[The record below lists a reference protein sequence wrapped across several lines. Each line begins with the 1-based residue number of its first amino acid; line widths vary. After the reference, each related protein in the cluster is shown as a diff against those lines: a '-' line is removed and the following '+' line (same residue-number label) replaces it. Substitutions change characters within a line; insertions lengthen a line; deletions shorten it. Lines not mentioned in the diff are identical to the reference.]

1 MQNFCRINLFVF
13 VLILILTASTNVLAQ
28 DVAIGTGTTSN
39 TEWVYPTPFPD
50 KDGSTRTQF
59 LYLASELT
67 AAGMTPGTI
76 DAIRFTVTDLGI
88 YFDPATSVID
98 RLSIKIGGTSTT
110 SLDANAWETVPNI
123 VRDAA
128 DYLPVPGVN
137 SFTFS
142 TPFFWNGV
150 DNIVL
155 EICTDGTISGSRNGQ
170 VQVQWTTGLPFN
182 GSHTIGELFTG
193 GMCDA
198 TNYNNQGDQ
207 TSRPN
212 IIFHFTPA
220 PPCTS
225 AGLTAGNAVAKVNR
239 VCSGEPIELSLSGST
254 IATGLSYQW
263 QSSTDH
269 VNWSN
274 ITNGT
279 TAAITTKQNSTTWY
293 RAIVTCASGGSA
305 TSAEVQV
312 ITPSPLSGTFTINQ
326 TLPAGGGNFKTF
338 NDAYNYIKCGIDGP
352 VVFNVAPNSGIYHE
366 QLIVSPVP
374 GASATN
380 TITFNGAAGAAI
392 EFAAENTNNRATI
405 KLDGADFVVF
415 NNLEVHATGAT
426 YGYGFHLTND
436 ADNNVI
442 NGCDIRTDSTKYTTN
457 FAGIVVSAG
466 NSATALG
473 AALCDWNTF
482 SNNRITGG
490 NYGITLVGNANE
502 ANGNN
507 QIINN
512 TIREF
517 SGQAIYVACSFT
529 TLIEGNLIKRDQR
542 SENYN
547 TSYGIYATNIN
558 AKMTVSKN
566 TITHMYS
573 GGAGEA
579 TFYGIYFNSA
589 AALGG
594 LENIVSNNLIYNIN
608 GGGSVYG
615 IYNQFSHNT
624 FYYHNTVSLDG
635 NGVSLS
641 ADKFTVGFYLDGAT
655 GVRIHNNNISVT
667 RSGPTTNVVM
677 YFMSLPSDIQSDN
690 NNLYFT
696 SGTGARH
703 TGFVNG
709 APSDLLSDWQAA
721 SGVDAHSITADPL
734 FANLPEG
741 DCTPGNPALDKA
753 GMDAGITT
761 DIKGVTRSTP
771 PDIGA
776 FEFNP
781 PPCTVPPTPGTVVL
795 SVGNICVDKSFTISL
810 TGHSVGA
817 TQTYQLEGSTSQTGP
832 FTPIG
837 NPSLNP
843 VFSLAATADMWYR
856 ITTTCSGQLAS
867 TPPVQLVVNQLFPAG
882 TYTINKNAPASAT
895 NFQSFAAAL
904 SALNCGIAGPIVFN
918 VEANSGPYEE
928 QLIIPAIK
936 GASATNTI
944 TFNGNGNTLHF
955 SSDDYE
961 EKAVIK
967 LRDADHFIFDNLVID
982 ATGTGSYGFGIHLLE
997 NADSNIVRNCTILCP
1012 TTGSSDG
1019 YAGIVMSATNGEM
1032 YATGDTWCDY
1042 NLFENNTIKGGYW
1055 GISLVGDPVYNQ
1067 FFDNFI
1073 NENRV
1078 INNTIEDFY
1087 ERGIYIIGTDKAV
1100 VQGNTI
1106 SRPTRANAGNF
1117 YGIYSDG
1124 TNADLLINGNR
1135 IFNPFGANPN
1145 STQSFYGMY
1154 FEGAGHERPASITNN
1169 AIYYINGRGTQYG
1182 IYLTFLYGLKV
1193 NHNTIA
1199 LDDRSVP
1206 VSVTSTTCGITVNSL
1221 GEVEIKNNMVTITRS
1236 GSGYKY
1242 GFNVASGD
1250 VVNLDL
1256 NNNNYF
1262 INGAGG
1268 NNHTGYRNG
1277 PRTTL
1282 ADWQSATN
1290 RDLNSYSI
1298 DPLYF
1303 DVAAGNLSP
1312 TIAPVDNLGTPVDVA
1327 SDIMNQVRH
1336 NTTPDIGAWEFSP
1349 VSCISGIAAGTAS
1362 ATPNSDI
1369 CMGTVVTLNLT
1380 GNTVSGYQTYRWE
1393 RSADGATGWESIS
1406 DTLYVSEF
1414 KTEVYTNSWYRCIVS
1429 CSGINDTST
1438 LAQVQLNPPMAGG
1451 VYSIQ
1456 PDGSGDFTSFTAAVA
1471 ALQCGIDGAVT
1482 FEVAPGTYNEQV
1494 YMRRIPGASET
1505 NRVTFRSANGDPAS
1519 VTLTYA
1525 GTVNANFVLKLD
1537 SAHYITFRDMSI
1549 TATVAANA
1557 RVVELAGNSSYDSLV
1572 NNIITT
1578 LATSNTS
1585 TARAAIFGSSLN
1597 GNGIVIMGNTINNG
1611 SSGIYL
1617 AATSINRGRNLVITG
1632 NTLKG
1637 FYQYGIYTTF
1647 NNHVRI
1653 TNNTVTVA
1661 APANSTAYGIYTA
1674 DADSSF
1680 VTSGNQVQVSN
1691 TTTTI
1696 HGMYFVRTTGL
1707 NATPGVIE
1715 NNKVIAVTNNSG
1727 SLYGININNASYSR
1741 IINNVISIQTS
1752 GNQSYGLRSNSNIRA
1767 RVFNN
1772 TVVSR
1777 ASSANDNVVAWVGD
1791 GGFNDLYYA
1800 DLRNNIFSH
1809 EGGGVALYVNDL
1821 NWRQLDQLY
1830 SDYNLLY
1837 TTGGTLVQHGGTA
1850 YATLAEWQKGGDL
1863 DVNSIV
1869 YKPALVSA
1877 ANPAPDVNA
1886 PDVWAIHGRGIQ
1898 ITDNDRDHN
1907 NQPRPTSL
1915 KAGVPDLGAYEF
1927 EPASV
1932 PTAAVASPAT
1942 PAANTYQVF
1951 MLGTDTV
1958 AIIHWGATAP
1968 AGITMRRY
1976 SGAQPNGLE
1985 PGTDYMYFY
1994 NDVVVSG
2001 GGTYEYSI
2009 DQRYLDPWRGFID
2022 NEERI
2027 RLGKTD
2033 NAGAWSVDAASQ
2045 VNTVGNSITQSDLD
2059 FMDQFTGL
2067 TNPAIPYP
2075 PVDSSRND
2083 TLNLGLRFWVGY
2095 GHNEYIDNFTVRMG
2109 GGEKDANV
2117 TVKVHG
2123 TNWVRHY
2130 FVPAHTFVISDPIPR
2145 RGASG
2150 AELLTEGLSDRGI
2163 SIESTEPI
2171 AVFTYSEGE
2180 LSSTGS
2186 TMLLPV
2192 SAYGYEYY
2200 ALTYSQYNIEISNTF
2215 NVHSWFYIIA
2225 DHDSTLVEITPSN
2238 PTLGGRAKGVPFTVL
2253 MNKGEVYNVLGAIKT
2268 QNENF
2273 DLTGSR
2279 VRVLSNASG
2288 NCYPVAVFSGNSDAY
2303 IDCSESFVPFGG
2315 FLIQQ
2320 NFPVQ
2325 TWGRRYLTAPT
2336 QRSLEPT
2343 VPQTNFYRVLVQD
2356 PATVVK
2362 VNGATLTGLINNS
2375 YYQYMSATADY
2386 IEADKPVSV
2395 AQFIP
2400 GASNE
2405 CDFGLNTDPE
2415 IFYLPPMGW
2424 GIKKADL
2431 YRTELRIRNDNY
2443 LTVIIPTAGLNS
2455 LLIDGSNKFDSTYT
2469 HPNLPG
2475 YSVVVKRWEP
2485 SETTSTIQSD
2495 SMFTAIGYG
2504 FGGGNS
2510 YGYIVGKAIN
2520 SNQPIPGITNNY
2532 DSSGHFSAFT
2542 CVGTPFRYS
2551 VLIPMVPT
2559 SITWRFSQAAN
2570 MVPDADSV
2578 QVDPVATDTVE
2589 INGRTYY
2596 RFDLQQDYVF
2606 PATGE
2611 YTIPVEYIHPV
2622 IENCI
2627 HTEKRMFTVKVVATP
2642 VVDIN
2647 YVSAGCVSD
2656 TIDFSAT
2663 VQAENGDEVHALH
2676 WNFGNNTTSDE
2687 LMPRKLY
2694 TAAGSYDVKVDAITK
2709 VGCIAS
2715 GTETLELKGP
2725 AAFEFVSD
2733 TAGACPG
2740 NAVTLSIKDPETNVT
2755 YNWYET
2761 ETGGSIVHTGAS
2773 HTVNQLNDEVT
2784 LYVSAEKDGCTS
2796 KPRKPVTAI
2805 QFPAITAPV
2814 VRVDTVGVN
2823 VVRFAWDAVPDADS
2837 YEVSVDNSVSWTT
2850 PSSGANGLTH
2860 TVSGLM
2866 PGQRVTIRVKAI
2878 HPNGCEDAISVEV
2891 SATTIPDQVFIPN
2904 AFSPNNDGLNDE
2916 FKIEGYVIRSMQLR
2930 VFNQWGELV
2939 FETSNQNQGWD
2950 GKHKGKL
2957 QPSGVY
2963 MYVCSMV
2970 LQDGSKLV
2978 RKGAVNLVR

>member
-1 MQNFCRINLFVF
+1 MQTFCRINLFVF
-13 VLILILTASTNVLAQ
+13 ILFLMLAASVQSLGQ
-28 DVAIGTGTTSN
+28 DVAIGNGTTSS

-50 KDGSTRTQF
+50 KDGSTRMQF
-59 LYLASELT
+59 LYLASELS

-76 DAIRFTVTDLGI
+76 DAIRFTVTDPGM
-88 YFDPATSVID
+88 YWDPATSIID
-98 RLSIKIGGTSTT
+98 RLSIKIGGTTT
-110 SLDANAWETVPNI
+110 SSLDANAWEAVPNI

-128 DYLPVPGVN
+128 DHLPVVGVN

-155 EICTDGTISGSRNGQ
+155 ELCTDGTISGNRNGQ
-170 VQVQWTTGLPFN
+170 VHVQWTTGLPFN

-193 GMCDA
+193 GLCNA

-212 IIFHFTPA
+212 IIFHYTPA

-225 AGLTAGNAVAKVNR
+225 AGLTAGSAVAKIDR
-239 VCSGEPIELSLSGST
+239 VCSGEPVELGLSGGT
-254 IATGLSYQW
+254 VATGLTYQW
-263 QSSTDH
+263 QTSTDH
-269 VNWSN
+269 VNWNN
-274 ITNGT
+274 IPGGT
-279 TAAITTKQNSTTWY
+279 AAAITVKQNSTTWY
-293 RAIVTCASGGSA
+293 RAIVTCASGGTA
-305 TSAEVQV
+305 TSADVQV
-312 ITPSPLSGTFTINQ
+312 ITPSPLSGTFTIDQ

-338 NDAYNYIKCGIDGP
+338 NDAYNFIKCGINGP
-352 VVFNVAPNSGIYHE
+352 VVFNVAANSGVYHE
-366 QLIVSPVP
+366 QLTVRPVP

-380 TITFNGAAGAAI
+380 TITFNGAVGTAI
-392 EFAAENTNNRATI
+392 EFEAENTNNRATI
-405 KLDGADFVVF
+405 KLDGADFFVF
-415 NNLEVHATGAT
+415 NNLEVRATGPT

-436 ADNNVI
+436 ADTNVI
-442 NGCDIRTDSTKYTTN
+442 DGCDIRTDSTKYSAN
-457 FAGIVVSAG
+457 FAGIVVTAG
-466 NSATALG
+466 NSATAQG

-490 NYGITLVGNANE
+490 NYGITLVGNVNDANT
-502 ANGNN
+502 NN
-507 QIINN
+507 KIISN

-529 TLIEGNLIKRDQR
+529 TLIEGNLIKNDQR
-542 SENYN
+542 SEDYN
-547 TSYGIYATNIN
+547 ISYGIYVTNLNTKLTI
-558 AKMTVSKN
+558 SKN
-566 TITHMYS
+566 TITHIYS
-573 GGAGEA
+573 GGATEA
-579 TFYGIYFNSA
+579 TFYGIYLNSA
-589 AALGG
+589 ATIDG

-608 GGGSVYG
+608 GGGTVYG
-615 IYNQFSHNT
+615 IYNQFSHST
-624 FYYHNTVSLDG
+624 WFYHNTVSLDG
-635 NGVSLS
+635 DGVAVSN
-641 ADKFTVGFYLDGAT
+641 DKSTIGFYLGEAT
-655 GVRIHNNNISVT
+655 GVKIKNNNISVT
-667 RSGPTTNVVM
+667 RSGPTTNVALYCPVR
-677 YFMSLPSDIQSDN
+677 LPDLQSDH

-696 SGTGARH
+696 SGSGPRA
-703 TGFVNG
+703 TGFINNTLL
-709 APSDLLSDWQAA
+709 DLLSDWQAA
-721 SGVDAHSITADPL
+721 SGVDANSIYADPL
-734 FANLPEG
+734 FANLAEG
-741 DCTPGNPALDKA
+741 DLRPGNPALDKS
-753 GMDAGITT
+753 GTDVGITT
-761 DIKGVTRSTP
+761 DIKGTTRSTP

-776 FEFNP
+776 FEFSP
-781 PPCTVPPTPGTVVL
+781 PPCTVPPTPGTVKL
-795 SVGNICVDKSFTISL
+795 SVGNICVDKSVMISL

-817 TQTYQLEGSTSQTGP
+817 TQTYQLQGSTSPSGP
-832 FTPIG
+832 FTNIG
-837 NPSLNP
+837 DPSSNP
-843 VFSLAATADMWYR
+843 VFTLSATADMWYR
-856 ITTTCSGQLAS
+856 ITTTCSGNSTS
-867 TPPVQLVVNQLFPAG
+867 TPAVQLLVNQLLPAG
-882 TYTINKNAPASAT
+882 TYTINKNAPAGGT
-895 NFQSFAAAL
+895 NFQSFTAAL
-904 SALNCGIAGPIVFN
+904 NALDCGIAGPIVFD
-918 VEANSGPYEE
+918 VVANSGPYEE
-928 QLIIPAIK
+928 QMIIPAIR

-967 LRDADHFIFDNLVID
+967 LRNADHFIFDSLVID
-982 ATGTGSYGFGIHLLE
+982 ATGTGSYGFGIQLLE
-997 NADSNIVRNCTILCP
+997 NADSNIVRNCTILAG
-1012 TTGSSDG
+1012 TSGSSDG

-1032 YATGDTWCDY
+1032 YATGDTWCDN

-1055 GISLVGDPVYNQ
+1055 GIAMVGDPIHDANN
-1067 FFDNFI
+1067 DNFI
-1073 NENRV
+1073 DDNKL

-1087 ERGIYIIGTDKAV
+1087 ERGIYLIGTDRAV
-1100 VQGNTI
+1100 VQGNII
-1106 SRPTRANAGNF
+1106 SRPTRTGAGPF

-1124 TNADLLINGNR
+1124 SNATLLINANR
-1135 IFNPFGANPN
+1135 ITNPFGGNTS
-1145 STQSFYGMY
+1145 STQSFYGLY
-1154 FEGAGHERPASITNN
+1154 LESAGHPRQSSIVNN
-1169 AIYYINGRGTQYG
+1169 AIYNINGRGTQYG
-1182 IYLTFLYGLKV
+1182 IYLNWGNNLKIY
-1193 NHNTIA
+1193 HNTIA
-1199 LDDRSVP
+1199 LDDQTVP
-1206 VSVTSTTCGITVNSL
+1206 VSVTAATSGITVNNL
-1221 GEVEIKNNMVTITRS
+1221 GDNEIRNNIVTITRG
-1236 GSGYKY
+1236 GSGFKF

-1250 VVNLDL
+1250 VVTLAIDRNL
-1256 NNNNYF
+1256 YYV
-1262 INGAGG
+1262 NGAGG
-1268 NNHTGYRNG
+1268 NNYVGFRNG
-1277 PRTTL
+1277 PRATL

-1290 RDLNSYSI
+1290 RDRNSVSI
-1298 DPLYF
+1298 DPVYF
-1303 DVAAGNLSP
+1303 DVTAGNLSP
-1312 TIAPVDNLGTPVDVA
+1312 TIAPVDNLGEPLGVLT
-1327 SDIMNQVRH
+1327 DIMHQDRST
-1336 NTTPDIGAWEFSP
+1336 TTPDIGAWEFSP
-1349 VSCISGIAAGTAS
+1349 VSCISGVGAGTAL

-1369 CMGTVVTLNLT
+1369 CMGTVVTFNLS

-1393 RSADGATGWESIS
+1393 RSADGASGWETVS
-1406 DTLYVSEF
+1406 DTAYVPEF
-1414 KTEVYTNSWYRCIVS
+1414 KTEVYASGWYRCIVS
-1429 CSGINDTST
+1429 CTGINDTST
-1438 LAQVQLNPPMAGG
+1438 LVQVQLNPPMAGG
-1451 VYSIQ
+1451 IYTIK
-1456 PDGSGDFTSFTAAVA
+1456 PDGSGDYTTFTAAVA

-1494 YMRRIPGASET
+1494 YIRRVAGASEI
-1505 NRVTFRSANGDPAS
+1505 NRVTFRSATGDASS

-1525 GTVNANFVLKLD
+1525 GTANANYVLKLD
-1537 SAHYITFRDMSI
+1537 SAHYITFRDMSM
-1549 TATVAANA
+1549 TATVAASA

-1578 LATSNTS
+1578 LATTNTS
-1585 TARAAIFGSSLN
+1585 NGRAAIFGSPFN
-1597 GNGIVIMGNTINNG
+1597 GRGIVIMDNTINNG

-1617 AATSINRGRNLVITG
+1617 AASAINRGRNLVITG

-1637 FYQYGIYTTF
+1637 FYQYGIYTSF
-1647 NNHVRI
+1647 NNHVRV

-1674 DADSSF
+1674 NTDSSF
-1680 VTSGNQVQVSN
+1680 VTSGNSVQVNN

-1696 HGMYFVRTTGL
+1696 HGMYFLSTAGL

-1715 NNKVIAVTNNSG
+1715 NNKIIAVTNNTG
-1727 SLYGININNASYSR
+1727 NLYGINMNNASYSR
-1741 IINNVISIQTS
+1741 VVNNVISIQTS
-1752 GNQSYGLRSNSNIRA
+1752 GSQSYGLRSNNSIRA

-1772 TVVSR
+1772 TVLSH
-1777 ASSANDNVVAWVGD
+1777 ASSANENVVAWFGD
-1791 GGFNDLYYA
+1791 GGFNSLYYA
-1800 DLRNNIFSH
+1800 DIRNNIFAH
-1809 EGGGVALYVNDL
+1809 EGGGVALYVSDL
-1821 NWRQLDQLY
+1821 SWTQLDQLY

-1837 TTGGTLVQHGGTA
+1837 TSGGTLVQHGGTA
-1850 YATLAEWQKGGDL
+1850 YASLPEWQKGGDL
-1863 DVNSIV
+1863 DANSIV
-1869 YKPALVSA
+1869 YKPALLSA
-1877 ANPAPDVNA
+1877 TNPAPDVNA
-1886 PDVWAIHGRGIQ
+1886 PDVWAIHGRGVH
-1898 ITDNDRDHN
+1898 ITDNEHDFN
-1907 NQPRPTSL
+1907 NQPRPATY

-1932 PTAAVASPAT
+1932 PVAAVASPAT
-1942 PAANTYQVF
+1942 PVANKEQLF

-1958 AIIHWGATAP
+1958 AIVHWGASVP
-1968 AGITMRRY
+1968 ANITMRRY
-1976 SGAQPNGLE
+1976 SGAKPNGLA
-1985 PGTDYMYFY
+1985 PGTDHMYFY
-1994 NDVVVSG
+1994 NDVEVSG
-2001 GGTYEYSI
+2001 SGYEYAI

-2033 NAGAWSVDAASQ
+2033 NAGAWSIDAASA
-2045 VNTVGNSITQSDLD
+2045 VNTVANSITQKGLD

-2067 TNPAIPYP
+2067 SNPTIPYP
-2075 PVDSSRND
+2075 PADSSRND

-2095 GHNEYIDNFTVRMG
+2095 GHSLHVDNFTLRMG

-2123 TNWVRHY
+2123 TNWVRNY
-2130 FVPAHTFVISDPIPR
+2130 FVPAHSFVISERIPR

-2150 AELLTEGLSDRGI
+2150 AELLTEGVSDRGI

-2171 AVFTYSEGE
+2171 AVFSYSEGE
-2180 LSSTGS
+2180 LTSTGS

-2192 SAYGYEYY
+2192 TAYGYEYY
-2200 ALTYSQYNIEISNTF
+2200 ALTYSQFSIQIGGTYA
-2215 NVHSWFYIIA
+2215 VHSWFYVIA

-2253 MNKGEVYNVLGAIKT
+2253 LNKGEVYNVLGAIKT
-2268 QNENF
+2268 QDENY
-2273 DLTGSR
+2273 DLTGSH

-2303 IDCSESFVPFGG
+2303 IDCAESFVPFGG

-2343 VPQTNFYRVLVQD
+2343 VPQINFYRVLVKD

-2362 VNGATLTGLINNS
+2362 VNGTPLTGLINNS
-2375 YYQYMSATADY
+2375 YYQYQSATADY
-2386 IEADKPVSV
+2386 IEADIPVSV

-2405 CDFGLNTDPE
+2405 CDFGLETDPE

-2431 YRTELRIRNDNY
+2431 YRTELRISNDNF
-2443 LTVIIPTAGLNS
+2443 LTVIIPSAGLNS

-2504 FGGGNS
+2504 FGSGNS
-2510 YGYIVGKAIN
+2510 YGYIVGKAII

-2532 DSSGHFSAFT
+2532 DSSGNFSAFT

-2559 SITWRFSQAAN
+2559 SITWRFSQAVN
-2570 MVPDADSV
+2570 MVPDTDSV
-2578 QVDPVATDTVE
+2578 QMAPVATDTVD
-2589 INGRTYY
+2589 INGRTWY
-2596 RFDLQQDYVF
+2596 RFELQKDYVF

-2627 HTEKRMFTVKVVATP
+2627 HTERRMFTVKVVATP

-2647 YVSAGCVSD
+2647 YVSTGCVTD
-2656 TIDFSAT
+2656 TIEFSAN
-2663 VQAENGDEVHALH
+2663 VQAENGDVVHALH
-2676 WNFGNNTTSDE
+2676 WNFGDNTSSDE
-2687 LMPRKLY
+2687 MTPWKLY
-2694 TAAGSYDVKVDAITK
+2694 AAAGTYQVKVDAITK

-2715 GTETLELKGP
+2715 GAEPLELKGP

-2733 TAGACPG
+2733 TVYGCSG
-2740 NAVTLSIKDPETNVT
+2740 GSVTLAVKNPETGVT

-2761 ETGGSIVHTGAS
+2761 ETGGSIVHTGSS
-2773 HTVNQLNDEVT
+2773 HTLNPLNAPVT
-2784 LYVSAEKDGCTS
+2784 FYVSAEKDGCTT
-2796 KPRKPVTAI
+2796 KPRKPVTA
-2805 QFPAITAPV
+2805 FMYPAITAPV
-2814 VRVDTVGVN
+2814 VRVDTAGIN
-2823 VVRFAWDAVPDADS
+2823 MVRFAWDAVPDADG
-2837 YEVSVDNSVSWTT
+2837 YEVSIDNSATWVV

-2860 TVSGLM
+2860 TITGLN
-2866 PGQRVTIRVKAI
+2866 PGQRVTIRVKAM
-2878 HPNGCEDAISVEV
+2878 HPNDCADAISVEV
-2891 SATTIPDQVFIPN
+2891 SANTIPDQVFIPN

-2916 FKIEGYVIRSMQLR
+2916 FRVEGLIIQSMQLR

-2963 MYVCSMV
+2963 MYVCSLV
-2970 LQDGSKLV
+2970 LQDGTKLV